1 MKSGRDCQTYR
12 KMINKKQNWADSP
25 IHDKIRE
32 QESNSNTNTVSGYTV
47 SEWSKSRKGIE
58 GRIKSPIIWGHA
70 KEKNCIFPLAYLR
83 KPKYMNNDSWMKVV
97 DSIRLNMPETFIK
110 FDEPEQ

>member
-1 MKSGRDCQTYR
+1 
-12 KMINKKQNWADSP
+12 MINKKQNWADSP

-32 QESNSNTNTVSGYTV
+32 QESNNNTNTVSGYTV